1 MQNFTESTTTVE
13 DSATTLETLA
23 TSQKE
28 KRKLYCL
35 KNLASTISL
44 NDSSSISAP
53 PSPTSSQEASSSK
66 LNFFNSFINYSL
78 PESEEHPSSLRKL
91 TQLIHYLSLSEEINT
106 RMKEMLQ
113 KKTYL
118 QEEGLDLMEPLSLAA
133 TAIGTFAENEPFAA
147 NASLLGIFS
156 LLNNLIILQQEI
168 EELVDNGKLIKK
180 INKLEKKML
189 DRYQIAP
196 IENLER
202 IKAALITKK
211 TVRTAVGILSNTSVS
226 MVSSA
231 TEAAGG
237 ALLLAGQHALA
248 VPIELASSSTGILSG
263 AIQTGC
269 ATRNIYKA
277 IKVNRRIKKIKKT
290 AKTFEPSE
298 VTILFH
304 DYISQEKCK
313 VVKKISGNIANGLGG
328 TTAIVM
334 GGVGIG
340 LLAAGVVTMG
350 VTVPLGIAA
359 TAVCITGMVA
369 QYGIIYALDKK
380 EEKKLKKHP
389 HLTKAALAMRLLQL
403 LDRKAGEQSEKEQVI
418 DLFLYYYKHDL
429 RKITTRE
436 EQIEQL
442 KKYIIVGLAIV
453 ATKDFNLFNDA
464 WRTLFGKD
472 WNYTPAP
479 VIPAEW
485 AAH

>member
-1 MQNFTESTTTVE
+1 MQNFTDSTTTTPE
-13 DSATTLETLA
+13 DSATPLETLS
-23 TSQKE
+23 TSQNE
-28 KRKLYCL
+28 KGKLYNL
-35 KNLASTISL
+35 RNLASNNHF
-44 NDSSSISAP
+44 NDSSSIPAP
-53 PSPTSSQEASSSK
+53 PSPSSYQENSSSK
-66 LNFFNSFINYSL
+66 LNLLNYFINYSL
-78 PESEEHPSSLRKL
+78 PENEETPSSLRKL

-133 TAIGTFAENEPFAA
+133 TAIGTFAENEPLAA
-147 NASLLGIFS
+147 NASLLGIFC
-156 LLNNLIILQQEI
+156 LLNNLILLQQEI

-180 INKLEKKML
+180 INKLEKKMI

-196 IENLER
+196 IESLER
-202 IKAALITKK
+202 IKAALVTKK
-211 TVRTAVGILSNTSVS
+211 TIRQAVGIFSNTSVS

-231 TEAAGG
+231 TEVAGG
-237 ALLLAGQHALA
+237 ALLLAGQHTLA
-248 VPIELASSSTGILSG
+248 VPIELASCSTGILSG
-263 AIQTGC
+263 TIQTGC

-277 IKVNRRIKKIKKT
+277 IKVNRRIKKIKKIS
-290 AKTFEPSE
+290 KTLDTSE
-298 VTILFH
+298 GTILFN
-304 DYISQEKCK
+304 DYISQEKFK
-313 VVKKISGNIANGLGG
+313 VVKKISGNVANGLGG
-328 TTAIVM
+328 TTALVM

-350 VTVPLGIAA
+350 VTVPIGIAA

-380 EEKKLKKHP
+380 EEKKLKKYP

-403 LDRKAGEQSEKEQVI
+403 LDRKPGEQSEKEQVI

-429 RKITTRE
+429 RKIATRE

-442 KKYIIVGLAIV
+442 KKYIIVGLAIL

-464 WRTLFGKD
+464 WRTLFGK
-472 WNYTPAP
+472 NLF
-479 VIPAEW
+479 VS
-485 AAH
+485 